1 MSSAEGVGIAPRLGA
16 SFAAVV
22 ILAVA
27 ANMIARETVVV
38 IRTLAHQPQTAVVQW
53 QSPPAPAP
61 VAAPPMPAAA
71 PPING
76 SRLTGS
82 YSTAT
87 RTGYLA
93 AKDSMQRA
101 TTEFQSASLRASRA
115 QPALTKPISDYT
127 NQGRALV
134 DLADARRKAQTD
146 YVLNTRVVAEDI
158 C

>member
-61 VAAPPMPAAA
+61 VAA